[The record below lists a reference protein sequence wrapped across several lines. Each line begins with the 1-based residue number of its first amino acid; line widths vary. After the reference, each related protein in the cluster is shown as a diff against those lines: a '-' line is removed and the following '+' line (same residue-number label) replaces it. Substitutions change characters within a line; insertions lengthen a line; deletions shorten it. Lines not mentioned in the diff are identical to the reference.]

1 MPAVYFYRKIWLP
14 MRLQALLHTTRFFV
28 IFCLLTI
35 ISNNLTAQEVFAVD
49 SINRTLTPAGSRY
62 YLAHPYEITYGPD
75 DSLYITE
82 KVGRVRIVSSVT
94 GHSRIILDH
103 RASTYLN
110 ISRNGFGVATSIG
123 QNGMMGLALHKD
135 FKGSGSN
142 NYIYIA
148 YSNNSSSLRI
158 SRFTYNMTTGQLG
171 SELILVSGIPAGG
184 DHSSGRLVYGADDKL
199 YYSCGDLGANQ
210 FGNRCN
216 PIVAQELPTSAEIG
230 ANNYSKYQGK
240 ILRINLDGTI
250 PADNPLLDPDAG
262 GPQVA
267 VRSHVFSYGHRNPQG
282 LAFEMEANNGTS
294 YPTLSTGGNLYSS
307 EHGVRTDDEINI
319 ISSGNNYA
327 WPYWAGF
334 RNNPAQN
341 YQYINWSSAGASC
354 GSTSYNEVV
363 IPSGATVLQEYNFAA
378 GTFTDPIF
386 SMYPACNGASNCNV
400 TLTTGTNWMQ
410 YPTVAPSSIDHYG
423 FTNIPGWH
431 QSLLIP
437 TLRRGRLYR
446 YKLNSTKNGIINDSV
461 PYFFRTDRYRDLALK
476 NGTTIFTITDSIGST
491 SGPSGGGTSTLS
503 RPGTILKYTFLGY
516 QNNGGNNKS
525 TLPTSIDV
533 TDGSVNTPNTGSTVI
548 IDATNSNYWVPLTG
562 PDGNILAEI
571 YANGQTL
578 GTVTSCFYKHSGTIR
593 TQGSVRYLDRNITIT
608 PQFQPASPVRIRLY
622 FSKAEFDA
630 LDADPLSGIT
640 AISDIK
646 ILKNQDICGSSVS
659 STTSLINPVYTEA
672 HGTDGYVV
680 QANISSFSSFYFG
693 SSNLTLPLHLI
704 TFTANYFNGSVLLKW
719 ETEQERNTDYFVIE
733 RNTGAGFVNIGT
745 ITAGGNTSTRS
756 FYSYTDNEATG
767 LGVQSAQYRLKTMD
781 KDGSYVYSSVVLIS
795 FADLLTRI
803 QVNPN
808 PVADEIAKVSITS
821 PAEQQANWKIID
833 NSGRIVLKGIVQL
846 SRGLNSFS
854 IMTGSLSTGI
864 FYLEVSTRVQNS
876 KIKLQKL

>member
-1 MPAVYFYRKIWLP
+1 
-14 MRLQALLHTTRFFV
+14 MRLQALLSPTCFFV
-28 IFCLLTI
+28 FYVMLTATTNKL
-35 ISNNLTAQEVFAVD
+35 SAQEVFAVD
-49 SINRTLTPAGSRY
+49 SINRTLTPSGSRY

-82 KVGRVRIVSSVT
+82 KVGRVRIVSALT

-148 YSNNSSSLRI
+148 YSNNNSSLRI
-158 SRFTYNMTTGQLG
+158 SRFTYNTTTGQLG
-171 SELILVSGIPAGG
+171 SELILVSGVPAGG
-184 DHSSGRLVYGADDKL
+184 DHSSGRLVYGSDDKL

-216 PIVAQELPTSAEIG
+216 PIVAQDLPTSAEIS
-230 ANNYSKYQGK
+230 ANNYLKYQGK

-267 VRSHVFSYGHRNPQG
+267 VRSHIFSYGHRNPQG
-282 LAFEMEANNGTS
+282 LAFEIGTNNGTT
-294 YPTLSTGGNLYSS
+294 YPSLTPGGNLYSS

-334 RNNPAQN
+334 RDNPAQN
-341 YQYINWSSAGASC
+341 YRYINWSSAGANCS
-354 GSTSYNEVV
+354 STSYNEVV
-363 IPSGATVLQEYNFAA
+363 IPSGATVLQENTFAA

-400 TLTTGTNWMQ
+400 TLTSGTNWMQ
-410 YPTVAPSSIDHYG
+410 YPTIAPSSIDHYG

-431 QSLLIP
+431 QSLLVP
-437 TLRRGRLYR
+437 TLRRGTLYR
-446 YKLNSTKNGIINDSV
+446 YKLNNTRNGIVNDSV
-461 PYFFRTDRYRDLALK
+461 SYFFRTDRYRDLTLK
-476 NGTTIFTITDSIGST
+476 NGNIIFTVTDSIGST
-491 SGPSGGGTSTLS
+491 SGPSGGGTNVLS

-525 TLPTSIDV
+525 TLPTTIDV
-533 TDGSVNTPNTGSTVI
+533 TDGPVNTSNNGSTVT

-571 YANGQTL
+571 FANGQTL
-578 GTVTSCFYKHSGTIR
+578 GTVTSCFYKHSGAIR

-608 PQFQPASPVRIRLY
+608 PQFQPVSPVRIRLY

-630 LDADPLSGIT
+630 LDTDPLSGIT
-640 AISDIK
+640 SITDIK
-646 ILKNQDICGSSVS
+646 ILKNQDACGSSVS
-659 STTSLINPVYTEA
+659 STTSLINPVYAEA
-672 HGTDGYVV
+672 HGANGYVL

-693 SSNLTLPLHLI
+693 SSNLILPLRLL
-704 TFTANYFNGSVLLKW
+704 TFTANYFNGTVLLRW

-733 RNTGAGFVNIGT
+733 RNTGDGFKIIGNV
-745 ITAGGNTSTRS
+745 TAAGNTTTRS
-756 FYSYTDNEATG
+756 VYNYNDFDAVS
-767 LGVQSAQYRLKTMD
+767 LGVASAQYRLKTID
-781 KDGSYVYSSVVLIS
+781 KDGSFVYSSVVLIS
-795 FADLLTRI
+795 FADLITSLL
-803 QVNPN
+803 VSPN
-808 PVADEIAKVSITS
+808 PVVNGTAKVAITCS
-821 PAEQQANWKIID
+821 TEQQARWKLTD
-833 NSGRIVLKGIVQL
+833 NSGRILQTGTVQL
-846 SRGLNSFS
+846 LKGLNSFT
-854 IMTGSLSTGI
+854 INADQLSAGI
-864 FYLEVSTRVQNS
+864 YFLDVSSQLIIQRV
-876 KIKLQKL
+876 KLQKL

>member
-1 MPAVYFYRKIWLP
+1 
-14 MRLQALLHTTRFFV
+14 MRLQALLSPTCFFV
-28 IFCLLTI
+28 FYVMLTATTNKL
-35 ISNNLTAQEVFAVD
+35 SAQEVFAVD
-49 SINRTLTPAGSRY
+49 SINRTLTPSGSRY

-82 KVGRVRIVSSVT
+82 KVGRVRIVSALT

-148 YSNNSSSLRI
+148 YSNNNSSLRI
-158 SRFTYNMTTGQLG
+158 SRFTYNTTTGQLG
-171 SELILVSGIPAGG
+171 SELILVSGVPAGG
-184 DHSSGRLVYGADDKL
+184 DHSSGRLVYGSDDKL

-216 PIVAQELPTSAEIG
+216 PIVAQDLPTSAEIS

-267 VRSHVFSYGHRNPQG
+267 VRSHIFSYGHRNPQG
-282 LAFEMEANNGTS
+282 LAFEMETNNGTT
-294 YPTLSTGGNLYSS
+294 YPSLTPGGNLYSS

-334 RNNPAQN
+334 RDNPAQN
-341 YQYINWSSAGASC
+341 YRYINWSSAGANCS
-354 GSTSYNEVV
+354 STSYNEVV
-363 IPSGATVLQEYNFAA
+363 IPSGATVLQENAFAA

-400 TLTTGTNWMQ
+400 TLTSGTNWMQ
-410 YPTVAPSSIDHYG
+410 YPTIAPSSIDHYG

-431 QSLLIP
+431 QSLLVP
-437 TLRRGRLYR
+437 TLRRGTLYR
-446 YKLNSTKNGIINDSV
+446 YKLNNTRNGIVNDSV
-461 PYFFRTDRYRDLALK
+461 SYFFRTDRYRDLTLK
-476 NGTTIFTITDSIGST
+476 NGNIIFTVTDSIGST
-491 SGPSGGGTSTLS
+491 SGPSGGGTNVLS

-525 TLPTSIDV
+525 TLPTTIDV
-533 TDGSVNTPNTGSTVI
+533 TDGPVNTSNNGSTVT

-571 YANGQTL
+571 FANGQTL
-578 GTVTSCFYKHSGTIR
+578 GTVTSCFYKHSGAIR

-608 PQFQPASPVRIRLY
+608 PQFQPVSPVRIRLY

-630 LDADPLSGIT
+630 LDTDPLSGIT
-640 AISDIK
+640 SITDIK
-646 ILKNQDICGSSVS
+646 ILKNQDACGSSVS
-659 STTSLINPVYTEA
+659 STTSLINPVYAEA
-672 HGTDGYVV
+672 HGANGYVL

-693 SSNLTLPLHLI
+693 SSNLILPLRLL
-704 TFTANYFNGSVLLKW
+704 TFTANYFNGTVLLRW

-733 RNTGAGFVNIGT
+733 RNTGDGFKIIGNV
-745 ITAGGNTSTRS
+745 TAAGNTTTRS
-756 FYSYTDNEATG
+756 VYNYNDFDAVS
-767 LGVQSAQYRLKTMD
+767 LGVASAQYRLKTID
-781 KDGSYVYSSVVLIS
+781 KDGSFVYSSVVLIS
-795 FADLLTRI
+795 FADLITSLL
-803 QVNPN
+803 VSPN
-808 PVADEIAKVSITS
+808 PVVNGTAKVAITCS
-821 PAEQQANWKIID
+821 TEQQARWKLTD
-833 NSGRIVLKGIVQL
+833 NSGRILQTGTVQL
-846 SRGLNSFS
+846 LNGLNSFT
-854 IMTGSLSTGI
+854 INADQLSAGI
-864 FYLEVSTRVQNS
+864 YFLDVSSQLIIQRV
-876 KIKLQKL
+876 KLQKL

>member
-1 MPAVYFYRKIWLP
+1 
-14 MRLQALLHTTRFFV
+14 MRLQALFSANRFFV
-28 IFCLLTI
+28 FYIMLIATTHQ
-35 ISNNLTAQEVFAVD
+35 LTAQEVFAVD
-49 SINRTLTPAGSRY
+49 SINRTLTPSGSRY

-94 GHSRIILDH
+94 GLSRIILDH

-148 YSNNSSSLRI
+148 YSNNNTSLRI
-158 SRFTYNMTTGQLG
+158 SRFTYNTSTGQLG

-216 PIVAQELPTSAEIG
+216 PIIAQDLPTSAEIS

-267 VRSHVFSYGHRNPQG
+267 VRSHIFTYGHRNPQG
-282 LAFEMEANNGTS
+282 LAFEMQTNNGTS

-334 RNNPAQN
+334 RDNPAQN
-341 YQYINWSSAGASC
+341 YRYINWSSAGGNCS
-354 GSTSYNEVV
+354 STSYNEVV
-363 IPSGATVLQEYNFAA
+363 IPSGATVLQENAFASGA
-378 GTFTDPIF
+378 FTDPIF

-400 TLTTGTNWMQ
+400 TLTSGTNWMQ

-431 QSLLIP
+431 QSLLVP
-437 TLRRGRLYR
+437 TLRRGTLYR
-446 YKLNSTKNGIINDSV
+446 YKLNSTRNGIVNDSV
-461 PYFFRTDRYRDLALK
+461 PYFFRTDRYRDLTLK
-476 NGTTIFTITDSIGST
+476 NGNIIFTVTDSIGST
-491 SGPSGGGTSTLS
+491 SGPSGGGTNVLS

-516 QNNGGNNKS
+516 QNNGANNKS
-525 TLPTSIDV
+525 TLPTTIDV
-533 TDGSVNTPNTGSTVI
+533 TDGPVNTPNSGSTVT

-562 PDGNILAEI
+562 PDGNIQAEI

-578 GTVTSCFYKHSGTIR
+578 GTVTSCFYKHSGAIR

-640 AISDIK
+640 TISDIK
-646 ILKNQDICGSSVS
+646 ILKNQDACGSSVS
-659 STTSLINPVYTEA
+659 STTSLINPVYAEA

-680 QANISSFSSFYFG
+680 QANVSSFSSFYFG

-704 TFTANYFNGSVLLKW
+704 TFTANFFNGSVLLKW

-745 ITAGGNTSTRS
+745 IAAGGNTSTRS
-756 FYSYTDNEATG
+756 FYDYTDNKAAG
-767 LGVQSAQYRLKTMD
+767 LGFQSAQYRLKTID
-781 KDGSYVYSSVVLIS
+781 KDGSYVYSNIVFIS
-795 FADLLTRI
+795 FTDLVTKLQI
-803 QVNPN
+803 SPN
-808 PVADEIAKVSITS
+808 PVTDGMAKVTISVA
-821 PAEQQANWKIID
+821 AEQQARWKLTD
-833 NSGRIVLKGIVQL
+833 NAGRSVQTGTVQL
-846 SRGLNSFS
+846 LKGLNSFS
-854 IMTGSLSTGI
+854 INTSSLSAGI
-864 FYLEVSTRVQNS
+864 YYFVISSQTMNQQ
-876 KIKLQKL
+876 IKLKKF

>member
-1 MPAVYFYRKIWLP
+1 
-14 MRLQALLHTTRFFV
+14 MRLQALLSPTRFFV
-28 IFCLLTI
+28 FFVMLTATTYK
-35 ISNNLTAQEVFAVD
+35 LTAQEVFAVD
-49 SINRTLTPAGSRY
+49 SINRTLTPSGSRY
-62 YLAHPYEITYGPD
+62 YLAHPFEITYGPD

-82 KVGRVRIVSSVT
+82 KVGRVRIVSALT

-103 RASTYLN
+103 RASTYVN

-135 FKGSGSN
+135 FKGSGAN
-142 NYIYIA
+142 NFIYIA

-158 SRFTYNMTTGQLG
+158 SRFTYNTTTGQLG

-184 DHSSGRLVYGADDKL
+184 DHSSGRLVYGPDDKL

-216 PIVAQELPTSAEIG
+216 PIVAQELPTSAEIS

-267 VRSHVFSYGHRNPQG
+267 VRSHIFSYGHRNPQG
-282 LAFEMEANNGTS
+282 LAFEMETNNGTS
-294 YPTLSTGGNLYSS
+294 YPSLSTGGNLYSS

-341 YQYINWSSAGASC
+341 YQYINWSSAGTNCS
-354 GSTSYNEVV
+354 STSYNEVV

-400 TLTTGTNWMQ
+400 TLTSGTNWMQ
-410 YPTVAPSSIDHYG
+410 YPTIAPSSIDHYG

-431 QSLLIP
+431 QSLLVP
-437 TLRRGRLYR
+437 TLRRGTLYR
-446 YKLNSTKNGIINDSV
+446 YKLNNTRNGIVNDSV
-461 PYFFRTDRYRDLALK
+461 PYFFRTDRYRDLTLK
-476 NGTTIFTITDSIGST
+476 NGNIIFTVTDSIGST
-491 SGPSGGGTSTLS
+491 SGPSGGGTNVLS

-525 TLPTSIDV
+525 TLPTTIDV
-533 TDGSVNTPNTGSTVI
+533 TDGPVNTSNNGSTVT

-571 YANGQTL
+571 FANGQTL
-578 GTVTSCFYKHSGTIR
+578 GTVTSCFYKHSGAIR

-608 PQFQPASPVRIRLY
+608 PQFQPVSPVRIRLY

-640 AISDIK
+640 SISDIK
-646 ILKNQDICGSSVS
+646 ILKNQDACGSSVS
-659 STTSLINPVYTEA
+659 STTSLINPVYAEA
-672 HGTDGYVV
+672 HGANGYVL

-693 SSNLTLPLHLI
+693 SSNLTLPLRLL
-704 TFTANYFNGSVLLKW
+704 TFTANYFNGTVLLKW
-719 ETEQERNTDYFVIE
+719 ETEQEKNTDYFIIE

-745 ITAGGNTSTRS
+745 VTAGGNTSTRS
-756 FYSYTDNEATG
+756 FYDYTDNEAAG
-767 LGVQSAQYRLKTMD
+767 LEFQSAQYRLKTMD
-781 KDGSYVYSSVVLIS
+781 KDGSYVYSNIVFIS
-795 FADLLTRI
+795 FADLVTKLQI
-803 QVNPN
+803 NPN
-808 PVADEIAKVSITS
+808 PVTDGIAKVTISVA
-821 PAEQQANWKIID
+821 AEQQARWKLTD
-833 NSGRIVLKGIVQL
+833 NAGRSVQTGTVQLLKGM
-846 SRGLNSFS
+846 NSFS
-854 IMTGSLSTGI
+854 INTSSLSAGI
-864 FYLEVSTRVQNS
+864 YYLVITSQTMNQQ
-876 KIKLQKL
+876 IKFKKF

>member
-1 MPAVYFYRKIWLP
+1 MK
-14 MRLQALLHTTRFFV
+14 LQALSNITRFFF
-28 IFCLLTI
+28 ISCLLTAVSFQI
-35 ISNNLTAQEVFAVD
+35 AAQEVFAVD
-49 SINRTLTPAGSRY
+49 SVNRTLTPSGSRY

-82 KVGRVRIVSSVT
+82 KVGRVRIVSALT

-148 YSNNSSSLRI
+148 YSNNSTSLRI
-158 SRFTYNMTTGQLG
+158 SRFTYNTSTGQLG

-216 PIVAQELPTSAEIG
+216 PIIAQDLPTSAEIS

-240 ILRINLDGTI
+240 ILRINLDGSI

-267 VRSHVFSYGHRNPQG
+267 VRSHIFSYGHRNPQG
-282 LAFEMEANNGTS
+282 LAFEMETNNGTS
-294 YPTLSTGGNLYSS
+294 YPSLSTGGNLYSS

-334 RNNPAQN
+334 RDNPAQN
-341 YQYINWSSAGASC
+341 YRYINWSSAGGNCS
-354 GSTSYNEVV
+354 STSYNEVV
-363 IPSGATVLQEYNFAA
+363 IPSGATVLQENTFAA

-400 TLTTGTNWMQ
+400 TLTSGTNWMQ
-410 YPTVAPSSIDHYG
+410 YPTIAPSSIDHYG

-431 QSLLIP
+431 QSLLVP
-437 TLRRGRLYR
+437 TLRRGTLYR
-446 YKLNSTKNGIINDSV
+446 YKLNNMRNGIINDSV

-476 NGTTIFTITDSIGST
+476 NGNIIFTVTDSIGST
-491 SGPSGGGTSTLS
+491 SGPSGGGTNVLS

-525 TLPTSIDV
+525 TLPTTIDV
-533 TDGSVNTPNTGSTVI
+533 TDGAVNTSNNGSTVT

-571 YANGQTL
+571 FANGQTL
-578 GTVTSCFYKHSGTIR
+578 GTVTSCFYKHSGAIR

-646 ILKNQDICGSSVS
+646 ILKNQDACGSSVS

-704 TFTANYFNGSVLLKW
+704 KFTANYFNESVLLKW

-733 RNTGAGFVNIGT
+733 RNTGTGFVNIGT
-745 ITAGGNTSTRS
+745 ITAGGNTSTTS
-756 FYSYTDNEATG
+756 FYGYTDNEVVG
-767 LGVQSAQYRLKTMD
+767 LGVQSAQYRLKTID
-781 KDGSYVYSSVVLIS
+781 KDGSYMYSGIVFIS
-795 FADLLTRI
+795 FADLVTKI
-803 QVNPN
+803 QINPN
-808 PVADEIAKVSITS
+808 PLTDGAAKVTISVA
-821 PAEQQANWKIID
+821 AEQQAHWKLTD
-833 NSGRIVLKGIVQL
+833 NAGRTVQTGTVQL
-846 SRGLNSFS
+846 LKGLNSFF
-854 IMTGSLSTGI
+854 INTGSLSAGMY
-864 FYLEVSTRVQNS
+864 YLMLIS
-876 KIKLQKL
+876 KTMNQQVKLKKL

>member
-1 MPAVYFYRKIWLP
+1 
-14 MRLQALLHTTRFFV
+14 MRLQALLSPTRFFV
-28 IFCLLTI
+28 FYAMLTATTYK
-35 ISNNLTAQEVFAVD
+35 LTAQEVFAVD
-49 SINRTLTPAGSRY
+49 SINRTLTPPGSRY

-94 GHSRIILDH
+94 GLSRIILDH

-148 YSNNSSSLRI
+148 YSNSGSSLRI
-158 SRFTYNMTTGQLG
+158 SRFTYNTTTGQLG
-171 SELILVSGIPAGG
+171 SELILLSGIPAGG

-210 FGNRCN
+210 FANRCN
-216 PIVAQELPTSAEIG
+216 PIVAQDLPTAAEIS

-240 ILRINLDGTI
+240 ILRINLDGSI

-262 GPQVA
+262 GPQA
-267 VRSHVFSYGHRNPQG
+267 ALRSHIFTYGHRNPQG
-282 LAFEMEANNGTS
+282 LVFEMNPNDGIS
-294 YPTLSTGGNLYSS
+294 YPSLKSGGYLYSS

-334 RNNPAQN
+334 RDNPAQN
-341 YQYINWSSAGASC
+341 YRYINWSSAGGNC

-363 IPSGATVLQEYNFAA
+363 IPVGATVLQESNFAA
-378 GTFTDPIF
+378 GTFTDPVF

-423 FTNIPGWH
+423 YTNIPGWH

-437 TLRRGRLYR
+437 TLRRGTLYR
-446 YKLNSTKNGIINDSV
+446 YKLNNTRDGIVNDSV

-476 NGTTIFTITDSIGST
+476 NGNIIFTVTDSIGST
-491 SGPSGGGTSTLS
+491 SGPSGGGTSVLS

-525 TLPTSIDV
+525 TLPTNIDV
-533 TDGSVNTPNTGSTVI
+533 TDGPVNTPNSGSIVT
-548 IDATNSNYWVPLTG
+548 IDASNSNYWVPLTG

-571 YANGQTL
+571 FANGQTL
-578 GTVTSCFYKHSGTIR
+578 GTVTSCFYKHSGAIR
-593 TQGSVRYLDRNITIT
+593 MQGSVKYLDRNITIT
-608 PQFQPASPVRIRLY
+608 PLFQPSSPVRIRLY

-640 AISDIK
+640 SITDIK
-646 ILKNQDICGSSVS
+646 LLKNQDACGSSVS
-659 STTSLINPVYTEA
+659 STTSLINPVYAEA

-693 SSNLTLPLHLI
+693 SSNLILPLHLL
-704 TFTANYFNGSVLLKW
+704 TFTANYFNGTVLLKW

-733 RNTGAGFVNIGT
+733 RNTGDGFRQIGT
-745 ITAGGNTSTRS
+745 VSAGGNTSGRS
-756 FYSYTDNEATG
+756 LYNYTDYEVAG
-767 LGVQSAQYRLKTMD
+767 LGISSAQYRLKTID
-781 KDGSYVYSSVVLIS
+781 KDGQYIYSTIIFVS
-795 FADLLTRI
+795 FADLVNKL

-808 PVADEIAKVSITS
+808 PMTDGKAMVTISAFSEQNAK
-821 PAEQQANWKIID
+821 WRIID
-833 NSGRIVLKGIVQL
+833 ITGRLALKGSVQL
-846 SRGLNSFS
+846 LKGLNSFS
-854 IMTGSLSTGI
+854 ISTGNLSAGI
-864 FYLEVSTRVQNS
+864 YYLEVSSQGINQ
-876 KIKLQKL
+876 KIKIQKL

>member
-1 MPAVYFYRKIWLP
+1 

-28 IFCLLTI
+28 ICCLLTI
-35 ISNNLTAQEVFAVD
+35 ITNHLTAQEVFAVD

-148 YSNNSSSLRI
+148 YSNSSSSLRI
-158 SRFTYNMTTGQLG
+158 SRFTYNTTTGQLG
-171 SELILVSGIPAGG
+171 SELILVSGIPAGA

-216 PIVAQELPTSAEIG
+216 PIMAQELPTSAEIS

-282 LAFEMEANNGTS
+282 LAFEMDTNNGTS
-294 YPTLSTGGNLYSS
+294 YPSLRPGGNLYSS

-334 RNNPAQN
+334 RDNPAQN
-341 YQYINWSSAGASC
+341 YQYINWSSAGANCS
-354 GSTSYNEVV
+354 STSYNEVV
-363 IPSGATVLQEYNFAA
+363 IPAGATVLQENAFAP
-378 GTFTDPIF
+378 GSFTDPIF
-386 SMYPACNGASNCNV
+386 SMYPACNGAFNCNV
-400 TLTTGTNWMQ
+400 TLTSGTNWMQ

-437 TLRRGRLYR
+437 TLRRGTLYR
-446 YKLNSTKNGIINDSV
+446 FKLNSTRNGIINDSV

-476 NGTTIFTITDSIGST
+476 NGNIIFTITDSIGST
-491 SGPSGGGTSTLS
+491 SGPSGSGTSTLS

-516 QNNGGNNKS
+516 QNNGVNNKS

-533 TDGSVNTPNTGSTVI
+533 TDGPVNTPITGSTVT

-571 YANGQTL
+571 FANGQTL
-578 GTVTSCFYKHSGTIR
+578 GTVTSCFYKHSGALR
-593 TQGSVRYLDRNITIT
+593 AQGAVKYLDRNITIT
-608 PQFQPASPVRIRLY
+608 PQYQPVSPVRIRLY

-640 AISDIK
+640 SISDIK
-646 ILKNQDICGSSVS
+646 ILKNQDACAGSVS
-659 STTSLINPVYTEA
+659 SSTVMINPVYAEA
-672 HGTDGYVV
+672 HGTNGYVV
-680 QANISSFSSFYFG
+680 QANISSFSSFYFA
-693 SSNLTLPLHLI
+693 SSNLILPLRLL
-704 TFTANYFNGSVLLKW
+704 TFKANFFNGSVLLKW
-719 ETEQERNTDYFVIE
+719 ETEQERNTDYFIIE
-733 RNTGAGFVNIGT
+733 RNTGNGFRQIGT
-745 ITAGGNTSTRS
+745 ISAGGNTSGRS
-756 FYSYTDNEATG
+756 FYNYTDNEVAG
-767 LGVQSAQYRLKTMD
+767 IGVSSAQYRLKTID
-781 KDGSYVYSSVVLIS
+781 KDGQYVYSEIIFIS
-795 FADLLTRI
+795 FADLVNKV

-808 PVADEIAKVSITS
+808 PMTDGKATVTISS
-821 PAEQQANWKIID
+821 FAEQNAQWKIMD
-833 NSGRIVLKGIVQL
+833 QSGRVALKGTVQL
-846 SRGLNSFS
+846 LKGLNSFS
-854 IMTGSLSTGI
+854 ITAGNLSTGMY
-864 FYLEVSTRVQNS
+864 YLEINAPGINS
-876 KIKLQKL
+876 KLKLQKL